1 MPHEW
6 RTIDRMRADTDIL
19 VWELVS
25 VRCGLA
31 QSTDETVRRALRK
44 QERALVGALLDMGVL
59 SDQTIAPLPPVVGD
73 AQPPMY

>member
-1 MPHEW
+1 MN
-6 RTIDRMRADTDIL
+6 ADIL

-25 VRCGLA
+25 VRVGLA
-31 QSTDETVRRALRK
+31 QSTDEDVRLKLRK

-59 SDQTIAPLPPVVGD
+59 AEQTIAPMPVAVSD

>member
-1 MPHEW
+1 MTT
-6 RTIDRMRADTDIL
+6 RTSQKEMGDIL

-31 QSTDETVRRALRK
+31 QTKDERVRRALRK

-59 SDQTIAPLPPVVGD
+59 AQDAMAPLPPVVTS